1 MTGTSEMAEDDRT
14 ASGADARD
22 YVLDE
27 QVGFLLRQAVQR
39 HIAIFESRMG
49 GDLTPTQ
56 WATLAKLAEI
66 GSSSQNR
73 LGRYTAMDVATIKGV
88 VDRLKQRGLVATEP
102 DPTDARRR
110 VVTLTPDGEALYEAR
125 IANAHA
131 ATAETLVSLHPAE
144 RRTLLRLLTKML

>member
-1 MTGTSEMAEDDRT
+1 
-14 ASGADARD
+14 
-22 YVLDE
+22 
-27 QVGFLLRQAVQR
+27 
-39 HIAIFESRMG
+39 MG

-73 LGRYTAMDVATIKGV
+73 LGRYTAMDVATINGV
-88 VDRLKQRGLVATEP
+88 VDRLKERGLVATEP

-110 VVTLTPDGEALYEAR
+110 VVSLTPDGEALYEAR

-131 ATAETLVSLHPAE
+131 ATAETLVSLLPAE
-144 RRTLLRLLTKML
+144 RRTLLRLLAKLI